1 MNAVLDI
8 IANGGQ
14 AFIDIN
20 RLEADRNKLI
30 SHSLYNFIL
39 NPLTAA
45 SSTPLRRGS
54 LGCGMFVHENHAA
67 RWGCVFRYQKIFREG
82 VVCSR

>member
-1 MNAVLDI
+1 MNAILDI
-8 IANGGQ
+8 VANGGQ

-20 RLEADRNKLI
+20 ILEAVRNKLV

-45 SSTPLRRGS
+45 SSNPLRRGS
-54 LGCGMFVHENHAA
+54 LGCGMCVHENHAT
-67 RWGCVFRYQKIFREG
+67 RLGCVFR
-82 VVCSR
+82 

>member
-8 IANGGQ
+8 VANGGQ
-14 AFIDIN
+14 AFIDIDI
-20 RLEADRNKLI
+20 LEAVRNKLV

-45 SSTPLRRGS
+45 LSNPLHRGS
-54 LGCGMFVHENHAA
+54 MGCGMFVHENHAA
-67 RWGCVFRYQKIFREG
+67 RQGSVF
-82 VVCSR
+82 C